1 MKRIYIDTENH
12 RIFKSI
18 DELKQDVWFLT
29 DFLCDYRSYLDINKN
44 NKSKKLSEIITDK
57 NIEDFLGLT
66 NTNWVTLTT
75 DKNTVYL
82 NWGMGIF
89 TDDLKYFIDQLDPE
103 EVITETIRNYDNFL
117 DLFNEIKNTN
127 ENGYEFIVRKYIE
140 YAEDYD
146 IINLEE

>member
-1 MKRIYIDTENH
+1 MKTIYIDTENH

-18 DELKQDVWFLT
+18 DELKQDDWFLT
-29 DFLCDYRSYLDINKN
+29 DFLCDYRFYLDTDKN
-44 NKSKKLSEIITDK
+44 NKSKKLSEIITDE
-57 NIEDFLGLT
+57 NIEDFLGFT
-66 NTNWVTLTT
+66 NADWVTLTT
-75 DKNTVYL
+75 NKNTVYL

-89 TDDLKYFIDQLDPE
+89 TDDLKYFVEQLDPD

-117 DLFNEIKNTN
+117 DLFNEIKNTS
-127 ENGYEFIVRKYIE
+127 ENGYEFIARKYIE